1 MGFVDL
7 CYLHHK
13 KNDKAF
19 QSKRLSF
26 NLCKKYIGIT
36 LSY

>member
-19 QSKRLSF
+19 QLKALSF
-26 NLCKKYIGIT
+26 NLCKKYSEII